1 MAFARCLRCSG
12 FVLLAVVSCKGRSP
26 LTLHDTE
33 GRVFEAR
40 CEGELSTCALE
51 QRTGPRA
58 AAPSQLR
65 ARGRYVGVCESD
77 HDADCRAL
85 VCSNDAECPPP
96 GRAPQGSCVGGHCI
110 DPTHD
115 IASSDAVMLCLAGT
129 GLGHEEAR
137 QVERYALG
145 LNCGA
150 PCRVPKPCE
159 R

>member
-1 MAFARCLRCSG
+1 MAFAPYLRGSALA
-12 FVLLAVVSCKGRSP
+12 LLAVVSCKGRAP

-40 CEGELSTCALE
+40 CEGELATCALQ

-58 AAPSQLR
+58 ASPSKLR
-65 ARGRYVGVCESD
+65 AEGRYVGVCESD
-77 HDADCRAL
+77 HAADCRAL
-85 VCSNDAECPPP
+85 VCSNDDECPAP
-96 GRAPQGSCVGGHCI
+96 GRAPRGSCVGGHCI
-110 DPTHD
+110 DPTHE
-115 IASSDAVMLCLAGT
+115 IASSDAAMMCLAGT
-129 GLGHEEAR
+129 GLGHGEAR

-145 LNCGA
+145 LNCGT